1 MAVLR
6 TIELPSVE
14 GARRRLSIDG
24 EVVHAAANAYL
35 EEKQSERSV
44 QEGRNE
50 VSRHDVHRGLLLP
63 LRTHVGHLNPLMYV
77 QVLQHNLHTLIAI
90 DALDSLFKIELYS
103 GRRQPFSLAIETY
116 MFVSSRGYRRY
127 NIPFLCASVKNS
139 DRKDQG
145 QQ

>member
-6 TIELPSVE
+6 AIELLSVE
-14 GARRRLSIDG
+14 GTRHGLSIDG

-35 EEKQSERSV
+35 EEKQSERRV

-63 LRTHVGHLNPLMYV
+63 LRTHVGHQNPLMYV
-77 QVLQHNLHTLIAI
+77 QVLQHNLHALIVI
-90 DALDSLFKIELYS
+90 DALDGLFKIELYS
-103 GRRQPFSLAIETY
+103 GKRQPFSPAVETY
-116 MFVSSRGYRRY
+116 MYVSSRGYKRY
-127 NIPFLCASVKNS
+127 SIPFLYASVKNS

-145 QQ
+145 QR